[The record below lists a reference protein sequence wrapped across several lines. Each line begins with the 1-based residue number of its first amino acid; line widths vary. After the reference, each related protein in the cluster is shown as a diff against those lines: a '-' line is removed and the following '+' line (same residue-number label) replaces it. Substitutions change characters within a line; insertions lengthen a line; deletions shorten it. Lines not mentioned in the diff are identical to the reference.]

1 MNLFEKIN
9 QLEINLKINITTEII
24 CVDDGSTD
32 NSFQQLYQVKKIK
45 KNLKV
50 IKFKKNYGSTTA
62 LLYGMKFVSG
72 DVVTFL
78 AADLQDHPNVILKM
92 AKKWIDGNELIIS
105 QRSSRKD
112 PIISKVLSNLYY
124 IFVNKFIN
132 KKFPQTGSDMFLLDK
147 KYFGYLL
154 DSVYKTNIP
163 LLVFSTTKKYKLLQS
178 HRHKRVFGKSQWS
191 FKKIKFIL

>member
-1 MNLFEKIN
+1 
-9 QLEINLKINITTEII
+9 
-24 CVDDGSTD
+24 
-32 NSFQQLYQVKKIK
+32 
-45 KNLKV
+45 
-50 IKFKKNYGSTTA
+50 
-62 LLYGMKFVSG
+62 MKFVSG

-132 KKFPQTGSDMFLLDK
+132 KKFPQTGFDMFLLDK

-154 DSVYKTNIP
+154 ISVYKTNIP
-163 LLVFSTTKKYKLLQS
+163 LLVFSTTKNINCYN
-178 HRHKRVFGKSQWS
+178 HID
-191 FKKIKFIL
+191 IKEYLEITVVI